1 MKIMPESEAENLLE
15 RNGLP
20 ITKRK
25 LCKSLEEAIKFS
37 ESIGYP
43 VVLKAISEKIIH
55 KTEKNAVRIDINK
68 STLEKNFK
76 ELTKLSKDILVQKQV
91 TGQQV
96 IIGIK
101 KDPTFNHIILVGLG
115 GIFTE
120 VLKDFTIKK
129 TPVTKKQA
137 QEMLEQLKA
146 YNILNNFRNQKTK
159 IKDLIPIIEK
169 VSQLPKKYPNLK
181 ELDINP
187 VIIND
192 KEAKIVD
199 ARIIFE

>member
-1 MKIMPESEAENLLE
+1 MKVITEYESENILE
-15 RNGLP
+15 KNGLP

-25 LCKSLEEAIKFS
+25 LCKTIEEAIKFS
-37 ESIGYP
+37 ESVGYP
-43 VVLKAISEKIIH
+43 VALKAISEKIIH
-55 KTEKNAVRIDINK
+55 KTEKNAVRLDINK
-68 STLEKNFK
+68 TTLEKSFK
-76 ELTKLSKDILVQKQV
+76 ELTKLSRNILVQKQV
-91 TGQQV
+91 TGQEV

-146 YNILNNFRNQKTK
+146 YTILNNYRNQKTK

-169 VSQLPKKYPNLK
+169 ISQLPKKYPNLK

-187 VIIND
+187 VIINN